1 MNRLYVYPRLPA
13 HVAEQLLTL
22 HTGRDLVELRRLSTT
37 ADPRAT
43 WYPTAPHRVAED
55 DLRALQQTVRGIAT
69 EANWPATLSKTN
81 GTAFDRLLAPALYR
95 QMTIVPADAASEE
108 VWSFLSL
115 VLLPDIAL
123 WRWPNP
129 LRRPGYERVIGRPRN
144 VFRRLWTRVHSLGE
158 DLGARLYEDEAVAIL
173 ERPTLGAHPRV
184 ARAIAQGH
192 LTAAGEA
199 GAARTDILRITA
211 RRLRRLAVVV
221 SLESLDDTQLAE
233 LVRTYTEEAIDQLRF
248 GTAGSTHSRHVP
260 TQAQA
265 SSGVS
270 P

>member
-13 HVAEQLLTL
+13 HVAERLLTL
-22 HTGRDLVELRRLSTT
+22 HTGRDLVELRRLSAT
-37 ADPRAT
+37 ADARTT

-55 DLRALQQTVRGIAT
+55 DLRALQQTVRGIAA
-69 EANWPATLSKTN
+69 EANWPAPLGKTN

-129 LRRPGYERVIGRPRN
+129 LRRPGYERIIGRPRN

-184 ARAIAQGH
+184 ARAIAHGH
-192 LTAAGEA
+192 LTVAGEA

-211 RRLRRLAVVV
+211 RRLRRLAVLV
-221 SLESLDDTQLAE
+221 SLESLDDVQLSK
-233 LVRTYTEEAIDQLRF
+233 LVDDYTKEAIEQLQAK
-248 GTAGSTHSRHVP
+248 TTGSTPDHDLPKQVRARSG
-260 TQAQA
+260 A
-265 SSGVS
+265 SL
-270 P
+270 